1 VIEYKKKYEGM
12 VFTMADKKEYLVQS
26 LDNGNIWISEEVIAS
41 IAALAVR
48 DVEGVYGLSVSS
60 TLDIGNIIGKKN
72 LRRGIRVVIDGEK
85 IDISCNLVV
94 KYGEPVMEV
103 AKQVQ
108 EAINSEV
115 TSMTGI
121 TPNKVNI
128 NVCGVATP
136 KAETK

>member
-1 VIEYKKKYEGM
+1 
-12 VFTMADKKEYLVQS
+12 MAERKEYLVQS
-26 LDNGNIWISEEVIAS
+26 LENGNIWISEEVIAS

-48 DVEGVYGLSVSS
+48 DVDGVYGLSATA
-60 TLDIGNIIGKKN
+60 TLDLGSIIGKKN
-72 LRRGIRVVIDGEK
+72 LRRGIRVSIEGEQ
-85 IDISCNLVV
+85 IDIACNLVV
-94 KYGEPVMEV
+94 KYGEAVMDI

-115 TSMTGI
+115 SSMTGI

>member
-1 VIEYKKKYEGM
+1 
-12 VFTMADKKEYLVQS
+12 MADRKDYLVQS
-26 LDNGNIWISEEVIAS
+26 LENGNIWISEEVIAS

-48 DVEGVYGLSVSS
+48 DVDGVYGLSTTA
-60 TLDIGNIIGKKN
+60 TLDLGNIIGKKN
-72 LRRGIRVVIDGEK
+72 LRRGIRVSIDGEK

-94 KYGEPVMEV
+94 KYGEAVMDI

-121 TPNKVNI
+121 TPNKINI

-136 KAETK
+136 KAATK

>member
-1 VIEYKKKYEGM
+1 
-12 VFTMADKKEYLVQS
+12 MADRKDYLVQS
-26 LDNGNIWISEEVIAS
+26 LENGNIWISEEVIAS

-48 DVEGVYGLSVSS
+48 DVDGVYGLSTSA
-60 TLDIGNIIGKKN
+60 TLDLGNIIGKKN
-72 LRRGIRVVIDGEK
+72 LRRGIKVNIDGEK

-94 KYGEPVMEV
+94 KYGEAVMDI

-121 TPNKVNI
+121 TPNKINI

-136 KAETK
+136 KTATK